1 MEIDLTK
8 ISMFKGQQYETIITT
23 INDDGS
29 LNAAPIGILCRG
41 KDKVMCRI
49 FKGSHT
55 LENIISQKEFIVN
68 ICENPELFTWSL
80 LDNLEKDDFSE
91 DQSIKNV
98 DAYFKCKVTSI
109 KEAVKQSDPVKKKSE
124 ANVIKADVCKLIIR
138 NPVKAYNRS
147 FSYVVECLANFSR
160 IDIVDDEKRKYYLDS
175 FKEARRVVKK
185 VGSKQDKEAM
195 DMIKYQQAYNLNSK
209 MMSVMNQIY
218 DKLINQTGI

>member
-185 VGSKQDKEAM
+185 VGSKKDKEAM
-195 DMIKYQQAYNLNSK
+195 DMIKSKLNEK
-209 MMSVMNQIY
+209 GY
-218 DKLINQTGI
+218 DI

>member
-124 ANVIKADVCKLIIR
+124 ANVIKADVCKLIIK

-195 DMIKYQQAYNLNSK
+195 DMIKSKLNEK
-209 MMSVMNQIY
+209 RY
-218 DKLINQTGI
+218 DI

>member
-175 FKEARRVVKK
+175 FKEVRRVVKK

-195 DMIKYQQAYNLNSK
+195 DMIKSKLNEK
-209 MMSVMNQIY
+209 GY
-218 DKLINQTGI
+218 DI

>member
-138 NPVKAYNRS
+138 NPVKAYNRA

-195 DMIKYQQAYNLNSK
+195 DMIKSKLNEK
-209 MMSVMNQIY
+209 GY
-218 DKLINQTGI
+218 DI

>member
-55 LENIISQKEFIVN
+55 LENIISQKELIVN

-195 DMIKYQQAYNLNSK
+195 DMIKSKLNEK
-209 MMSVMNQIY
+209 GY
-218 DKLINQTGI
+218 DI

>member
-138 NPVKAYNRS
+138 NPVKAYNRAL
-147 FSYVVECLANFSR
+147 SYVIECLANFSR

-195 DMIKYQQAYNLNSK
+195 DMIKSKLNEK
-209 MMSVMNQIY
+209 GY
-218 DKLINQTGI
+218 DI

>member
-138 NPVKAYNRS
+138 NPVKAYNRA
-147 FSYVVECLANFSR
+147 FSYVIECLANFSR

-195 DMIKYQQAYNLNSK
+195 DMIKSKLNEK
-209 MMSVMNQIY
+209 GY
-218 DKLINQTGI
+218 DI

>member
-147 FSYVVECLANFSR
+147 FSYIVECLANFSR

-195 DMIKYQQAYNLNSK
+195 DMIKSKLNEK
-209 MMSVMNQIY
+209 GY
-218 DKLINQTGI
+218 DI